1 MTAGFEE
8 ARRVADA
15 LLFEGY
21 VLYPYRASARKNQ
34 LRWQFGVLVPPSWAE
49 AHGEHAE
56 QRTECLLEPRGAD
69 RLDVELRFLQ
79 VHRRTV
85 ERRVPDGAGWT
96 EVARLDLADRVLVP
110 WDEGKEERVELRVPL
125 GQLTG
130 EGRTLRFGCPCGVT
144 REPVHVHGCT
154 GRTVGRLVRRSRA
167 LAGEIRLAT
176 EPLPGPYGALRLT
189 ATVRNVSEWTPEGQ
203 GSGDREAALP
213 HSLIGAHLL
222 LGLPGG
228 RFLSM
233 TDPPE
238 WARPAARI
246 CRNEHTWPVLAGGA
260 GHDDVLLSSPIILED
275 HPEVAAESPGPL
287 YDATEIDEILSLRT
301 AALTEQ
307 EKREARGTD
316 PRAAGVI
323 DLVDSMP
330 AEVMERLHGAIRG
343 LREVT
348 GERPAPAPPGPVA
361 PAPGTPDPG
370 TPPDT
375 QTPPPGTPVPR
386 TSAPETPRPGTPA
399 VPPTGLELPIGPG
412 LPWWDPAQDTYDL
425 PGQDTVTVA
434 GRLVGTG
441 SRVVLRPGLRRS
453 DAQDIFLAGRG
464 ATVEA
469 VLQDLDGETHIAVT
483 VDGDPGAD
491 LRRQQ
496 GRFLY
501 FRPDEIDPDPTCD
514 EAPPEG
520 GD

>member
-21 VLYPYRASARKNQ
+21 VLYPYRASARKNR
-34 LRWQFGVLVPPSWAE
+34 LRWQFGVLAPPSWADVR
-49 AHGEHAE
+49 GEHAE
-56 QRTECLLEPRGAD
+56 QRTECLLEPRRAG

-79 VHRRTV
+79 VRRRTV
-85 ERRVPDGAGWT
+85 ERRVPGGDGWS

-110 WDEGKEERVELRVPL
+110 WDEGEEERVQHRIPL
-125 GQLTG
+125 GQLAAG
-130 EGRTLRFGCPCGVT
+130 GRTLRFDRPGGVV
-144 REPVHVHGCT
+144 REEVRDHDGT

-189 ATVRNVSEWTPEGQ
+189 ATVRNVSEWVPEGRE
-203 GSGDREAALP
+203 SEDREAALP

-238 WARPAARI
+238 WARPAVRS

-260 GHDDVLLSSPIILED
+260 GQDDVLLSSPIILDD
-275 HPEVAAESPGPL
+275 HPEIAAESPGPL

-316 PRAAGVI
+316 ARAAEVI
-323 DLVDSMP
+323 DLVDGMP
-330 AEVMERLHGAIRG
+330 PEVMERLHGAIRG

-348 GERPAPAPPGPVA
+348 GERPAPATRA
-361 PAPGTPDPG
+361 PKAAPS
-370 TPPDT
+370 
-375 QTPPPGTPVPR
+375 V
-386 TSAPETPRPGTPA
+386 
-399 VPPTGLELPIGPG
+399 GLELPTGPG
-412 LPWWDPAQDTYDL
+412 LPWWDPARDDAYDR
-425 PGQDTVTVA
+425 PGQDTVTVGGRPVGA
-434 GRLVGTG
+434 GA
-441 SRVVLRPGLRRS
+441 RVVLRPGLRRS

-469 VLQDLDGETHIAVT
+469 VLQDLDGETHVAVT
-483 VDGDPGAD
+483 VDGDPGSD
-491 LRRQQ
+491 IRRQQ

-501 FRPDEIDPDPTCD
+501 FRPDELDPDPACA
-514 EAPPEG
+514 EPAPEG
-520 GD
+520 GG